1 MRLLEPI
8 NQKQL
13 FGLEKYFNEFVKL
26 DLNKRFPNKVLLS
39 GNKGIG
45 KSTLALHYI
54 NYVLSK
60 DEDFKYDKIN
70 FKIDSNNHSFK
81 ITLNKTNPNF
91 YLIDVNSEKKM
102 IDINQ
107 IRELIINLSK
117 SSFNK
122 KPRFILIDNIEYLNI
137 NSINALLKIIEEPPK
152 NVFFFLINNN
162 KKIKATLKSRCIE
175 YKISISNNEA
185 ISIANKILNIDTF
198 ELINTDLINYYITPG
213 KIYDLIKF
221 SENNSIELKDINLKN
236 LLSLIIDK
244 SLYKKDNQFKYIF
257 YELIEFYLS
266 KRNYANNRNFF
277 NHFQKKM
284 ENLRKFNLDEES
296 LFIEFKTKMLNG

>member
-296 LFIEFKTKMLNG
+296 LFIEFKQQLMNG

>member
-8 NQKQL
+8 NQKKL

-26 DLNKRFPNKVLLS
+26 DLNKRFPNKILLS

-45 KSTLALHYI
+45 KSTLAFHYI

-70 FKIDSNNHSFK
+70 FKIDPNNHSFR

-91 YLIDVNSEKKM
+91 HLIDIISEKKI

-122 KPRFILIDNIEYLNI
+122 KPRFILVDNIEYLNI
-137 NSINALLKIIEEPPK
+137 NSINALLKIIEEPPN

-175 YKISISNNEA
+175 YKISISNNEV
-185 ISIANKILNIDTF
+185 ISIANKILNIDSL
-198 ELINTDLINYYITPG
+198 EMINEDLINYYITPG

-221 SENNSIELKDINLKN
+221 SENNSIDLKDMNLRD

-244 SLYKKDNQFKYIF
+244 SLYKKNHQFRYIF

-266 KRNYANNRNFF
+266 KRNYVKNPNFY
-277 NHFQKKM
+277 NHFQKKI
-284 ENLRKFNLDEES
+284 ENFRKFNLDEES
-296 LFIEFKTKMLNG
+296 LFIEFKQQLMNG